1 MKVILFTKF
10 TKIIKE
16 STLYFKDLNSYN
28 QPSQGIIDF
37 NFRKKIYNLLSF
49 CSIYT
54 TRNIDTLP
62 TADIWKSLIFGG
74 SESKSM

>member
-1 MKVILFTKF
+1 MKVILF

-16 STLYFKDLNSYN
+16 STLDFKDLNSYN

-37 NFRKKIYNLLSF
+37 NFRKNFFYNLLSF

-54 TRNIDTLP
+54 ARNIDTLP
-62 TADIWKSLIFGG
+62 TADIIKA
-74 SESKSM
+74 